1 MIKIKRFKNIS
12 AFYQNLEAFAD
23 QVDSSVKIFKDNTF
37 YDDTPKFYFR
47 KISKT
52 TTAIYYE
59 TGERPK
65 EDKLKSY
72 KTFLICKH
80 FKIFKKDFIFAFILV
95 SPAIFALFLPLC
107 LISNLFSQE
116 IKETLISIPIIWVF
130 FLILDFSSIL
140 KLLDFFDDI
149 ANECK
154 EKTSDGSI

>member
-23 QVDSSVKIFKDNTF
+23 QVDSSVKIFKENTF
-37 YDDTPKFYFR
+37 YDDTPMFYFR

-59 TGERPK
+59 TGERPRAF
-65 EDKLKSY
+65 KLQQD

-80 FKIFKKDFIFAFILV
+80 FKILKKDFIFAFILV
-95 SPAIFALFLPLC
+95 SPAHFVSALPLC
-107 LISNLFSQE
+107 LISSLYFQSL
-116 IKETLISIPIIWVF
+116 KE
-130 FLILDFSSIL
+130 FLIFVPIMWLYSIVLDFSSIL

-149 ANECK
+149 ANENR
-154 EKTSDGSI
+154 EKT